1 MGALS
6 SGQAVGELQLMFT
19 FMVFGFVFVLILDL
33 LLTVRSA
40 KSQGRVRTAQVRLL
54 PEFSCGDIFC
64 LMNPKT

>member
-6 SGQAVGELQLMFT
+6 SGQAIGELQFMFT
-19 FMVFGFVFVLILDL
+19 FMVFVFVLILDL
-33 LLTVRSA
+33 LLAVRSA
-40 KSQGRVRTAQVRLL
+40 KSQGRVQTAQVRLL